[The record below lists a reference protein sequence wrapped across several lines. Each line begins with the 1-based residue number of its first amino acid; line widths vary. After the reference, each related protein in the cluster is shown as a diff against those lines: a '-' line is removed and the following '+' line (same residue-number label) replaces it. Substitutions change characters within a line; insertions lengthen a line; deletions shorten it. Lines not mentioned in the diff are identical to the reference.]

1 MVGNNK
7 NKRIFLLPLSV
18 RWENLRALKAQLS
31 PALYDLRAFLYWGR
45 QGGQSGGNTLM
56 MKLIAEIE
64 VKHLYI
70 ITVSLKWDAGPDGQ
84 NGAGHFP

>member
-1 MVGNNK
+1 
-7 NKRIFLLPLSV
+7 
-18 RWENLRALKAQLS
+18 
-31 PALYDLRAFLYWGR
+31 
-45 QGGQSGGNTLM
+45 M